1 MRRDEALEELERPPL
16 DKNLLE
22 QDRIYVLKK
31 LGLTE
36 LEFEQILNKPN
47 KKFSDYPNNDSLWRN
62 FGFLIKI
69 ARNIITRVK

>member
-1 MRRDEALEELERPPL
+1 MSRDEALEELKKPPL

-22 QDRIYVLKK
+22 QDKFYVLKK

-36 LEFEQILNKPN
+36 SEFEQILNEPN
-47 KKFSDYPNNDSLWRN
+47 KKFSDYPNNDSIWRN

-69 ARNIITRVK
+69 ARNIITRVN